1 MYIID
6 IFFLSGLNNSKLW
19 QPPGGWGW
27 IGAIGCG
34 SWGNLK
40 LRLCGDLAT
49 TVEIQA
55 LSVWDGNKMIESC
68 CGQGRWREKGVGGF
82 YRHCL
87 ELSLQFFCN
96 CKLLLDQNGVSIHN
110 FHLFWENALL
120 SFQSVYRIAI
130 SWAASKPGYNLNGEI
145 LKSDEGRICNKRYS
159 SNTHQEKSSFPRTLW
174 RHTIALG
181 ISCSKTAQ

>member
-1 MYIID
+1 M
-6 IFFLSGLNNSKLW
+6 GLDTV
-19 QPPGGWGW
+19 
-27 IGAIGCG
+27 GAIGCG

-68 CGQGRWREKGVGGF
+68 CGQGRWREKGSGWI
-82 YRHCL
+82 
-87 ELSLQFFCN
+87 LQALFGTITPFLFN
-96 CKLLLDQNGVSIHN
+96 CKLLWDQNGVSIHN